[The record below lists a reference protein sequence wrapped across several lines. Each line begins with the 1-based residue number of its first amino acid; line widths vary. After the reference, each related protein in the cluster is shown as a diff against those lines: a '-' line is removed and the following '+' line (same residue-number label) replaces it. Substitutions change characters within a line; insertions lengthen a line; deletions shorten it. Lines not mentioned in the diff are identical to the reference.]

1 MHYAESILD
10 LVGDTPLVRIS
21 RLTRDLGPS
30 DRQPLLLAKLEM
42 LNPGGSVKDRIGLP
56 MIEAAEKAGLLKP
69 GGTIIEPTSG
79 NTGHGLA
86 IAAAL
91 KGYRCI
97 FVMADKQSAEKQQLL
112 RAYGAEVVLCPTN
125 VAPDSP
131 ESYYSVAARLARDIP
146 GAFKPDQY
154 WNAENPAAHERT
166 TGPELWDQTEGR
178 ITHFVASVGTG
189 GTISGAAR
197 ALKARNPAIEVIG
210 ADPEGSVLSGDV
222 ARPYLTEGVGE
233 DFFPGTYDPSVVDR
247 WVRVSDRDAFAMARR
262 ITREE
267 GILSGG
273 SGGTAM
279 VAAREVVRELAET
292 PDGRDAVVVV
302 LLPDSGRS
310 YLSKIYNDEWMRA
323 NGLLATTGAVV
334 RVQDLLARP
343 APRRTAAT
351 ARAGADDAACRR
363 GDRDAPGVRHQPA
376 PGLGT
381 GGRRRARRLRRV
393 DHREGPPRS
402 GVPRSVH
409 RRADRRRGH
418 GHAAPVRR
426 RRGQPRPGLRPDQC
440 RGIGGGRDA
449 RRSADRRHHPA
460 RRPRIPRPPARRSWL
475 TATPWTRRWP
485 SRRSRPSASSWSRC
499 RSAFMQLLVAR
510 DLEAA
515 EDEIGA
521 IVPVDLPDTLDN
533 FLQFRIA
540 DLSVDPEAQPWFG
553 RAIVL
558 TEPDGTRRIIGSC
571 GFHAPP
577 GPDGRVE
584 VGYRVEPGYR
594 RQGVA
599 TEVVHALFDWALANG
614 VDRFRASVSPGNVPV
629 AGDHPGPRLHARSA
643 SRSTTSTARSSSSS
657 STAGRPHAGRRAT
670 HRRPGSHER

>member
-21 RLTRDLGPS
+21 RLTRDLGPQE
-30 DRQPLLLAKLEM
+30 RQPLLLAKLEM

-56 MIEAAEKAGLLKP
+56 MIEAAEQAGLLKP

-154 WNAENPAAHERT
+154 WNKENPIAHERT
-166 TGPELWDQTEGR
+166 TGPELWERTEGR

-189 GTISGAAR
+189 GTISGAAHV
-197 ALKARNPAIEVIG
+197 LKAHNPAIEVIG

-262 ITREE
+262 LTREE
-267 GILSGG
+267 GILAGG
-273 SGGTAM
+273 SCGTAM
-279 VAAREVVRELAET
+279 VAALEVARGLTAA
-292 PDGRDAVVVV
+292 PDGADAVIVV

-334 RVQDLLARP
+334 RVEDLLRDRHHVGPLPAARP
-343 APRRTAAT
+343 GPDHP
-351 ARAGADDAACRR
+351 ARRR
-363 GDRDAPGVRHQPA
+363 GHRDPPGVRDQPA
-376 PGLGT
+376 PGLRAA
-381 GGRRRARRLRRV
+381 RRRRPRRVRRV
-393 DHREGPPRS
+393 DHREGPARPRL
-402 GVPRSVH
+402 PRPID
-409 RRADRRRGH
+409 RRADRRGGH

-426 RRGQPRPGLRPDQC
+426 RRGEPRPGLRPAQC
-440 RGIGGGRDA
+440 RGVGGRRDPG
-449 RRSADRRHHPA
+449 RSADRGGHPA
-460 RRPRIPRPPARRSWL
+460 RRPRVPRPPARRTWL
-475 TATPWTRRWP
+475 IRSLPTRRRW
-485 SRRSRPSASSWSRC
+485 SRRSRTERFELVSMSLRVHGAARWLATSR
-499 RSAFMQLLVAR
+499 R
-510 DLEAA
+510 A
-515 EDEIGA
+515 ELEIGA

-540 DLSVDPEAQPWFG
+540 DLSIDPEAQPWLG
-553 RAIVL
+553 RAIVQ
-558 TEPDGTRRIIGSC
+558 TEADGTRRIIGSC

-584 VGYRVEPGYR
+584 VGYRVEPPYR
-594 RQGVA
+594 RQGIA
-599 TEVVHALFDWALANG
+599 TEVVHALFDWAHGERRRSLPGLGLAG
-614 VDRFRASVSPGNVPV
+614 QCPV
-629 AGDHPGPRLHARSA
+629 AGDHHRPRLHAGRRPDRRHRRRGARVRARWLAADLRPPSH
-643 SRSTTSTARSSSSS
+643 ARS
-657 STAGRPHAGRRAT
+657 RP
-670 HRRPGSHER
+670 